1 MTKNKIF
8 FVNQLLRLRG
18 SDSSETREQ
27 LLEWKIL
34 DLMIDIRKER
44 ILKGKDP
51 GPDPV
56 AAPEPEPIEPEPE
69 PEPKPKPEPAPGPEP
84 EPVADV
90 EDEYVSF
97 LHRAGSRF

>member
-51 GPDPV
+51 GPEPV
-56 AAPEPEPIEPEPE
+56 AEPEPVEPEPE
-69 PEPKPKPEPAPGPEP
+69 STPGPEPEPEP

-90 EDEYVSF
+90 EDEDEDESF

>member
-51 GPDPV
+51 GPEPV
-56 AAPEPEPIEPEPE
+56 AVPEPEPVE
-69 PEPKPKPEPAPGPEP
+69 PEP

-90 EDEYVSF
+90 EDEDEYVSF

>member
-51 GPDPV
+51 GPEPV
-56 AAPEPEPIEPEPE
+56 AVPEPEPVE
-69 PEPKPKPEPAPGPEP
+69 PEP

-90 EDEYVSF
+90 EDEDEDEYVSF

>member
-8 FVNQLLRLRG
+8 FVNQLMRLRG

-56 AAPEPEPIEPEPE
+56 AAPEPEPIEPESA
-69 PEPKPKPEPAPGPEP
+69 PAPGPEP
-84 EPVADV
+84 EPEPVADV
-90 EDEYVSF
+90 EDEDEYVSF

>member
-51 GPDPV
+51 GPEPV
-56 AAPEPEPIEPEPE
+56 AAPEPEPIEPESA
-69 PEPKPKPEPAPGPEP
+69 PAPGPEPEP

>member
-8 FVNQLLRLRG
+8 FVNQLMRLRG

-51 GPDPV
+51 GPEPV
-56 AAPEPEPIEPEPE
+56 AAPEPEPIEPESA
-69 PEPKPKPEPAPGPEP
+69 PAPGPEP
-84 EPVADV
+84 EPEPVADV
-90 EDEYVSF
+90 EDEDEYVSF

>member
-51 GPDPV
+51 GPEPV
-56 AAPEPEPIEPEPE
+56 AAPEPEPIEPESA
-69 PEPKPKPEPAPGPEP
+69 PAPGPEP
-84 EPVADV
+84 EPEPVADV
-90 EDEYVSF
+90 EDEDEYVSF

>member
-8 FVNQLLRLRG
+8 FVNQLMRLRG

-51 GPDPV
+51 GPEPV
-56 AAPEPEPIEPEPE
+56 AAPEPEPIEPESA
-69 PEPKPKPEPAPGPEP
+69 PAPGPEPEP

-90 EDEYVSF
+90 EDEDESF